1 MVLFDYE
8 IAPSNINGLGV
19 FTKEKIKKGT
29 VVFKSSK
36 TLDLELTKEEFN
48 KLSIEEQKEFIHYG
62 YLDKISNTYKLDFD
76 TSLRFLNYSEHG
88 NIYQDKDHNET
99 YLVAKKDIEIG
110 EEVTFDYLEVMEKS
124 WFDLEFNQN
133 IE

>member
-88 NIYQDKDHNET
+88 NIYQDKDHKET

-124 WFDLEFNQN
+124 WFDLEFNKN